1 MDALL
6 MEESEFDPRI
16 FVFNFT
22 SGTVYAAYGTVIVL
36 AIAFG
41 IAAIGGLLFYGLQ
54 GAASR
59 GYGYS
64 SDSYDYGRYL
74 SILCITRS

>member
-1 MDALL
+1 MDALM

-22 SGTVYAAYGTVIVL
+22 SGTVSAAYGTVIVL

-54 GAASR
+54 GAASG
-59 GYGYS
+59 GYGGYG
-64 SDSYDYGRYL
+64 SDSYNYSRCLYCFG
-74 SILCITRS
+74 